1 MVLLPS
7 FLQVYIPGARFMPLP
22 PELMYRQVKD
32 FYADLAAGLVD
43 RQMDKIIELSGL
55 QQGMDPS
62 PTMR

>member
-1 MVLLPS
+1 
-7 FLQVYIPGARFMPLP
+7 MPLP

-43 RQMDKIIELSGL
+43 RQMDKIVELSGL